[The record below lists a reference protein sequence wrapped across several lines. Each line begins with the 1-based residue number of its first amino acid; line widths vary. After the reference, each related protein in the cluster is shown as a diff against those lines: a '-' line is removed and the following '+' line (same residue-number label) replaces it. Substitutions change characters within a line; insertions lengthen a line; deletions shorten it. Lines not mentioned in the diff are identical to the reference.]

1 MGHHN
6 PWEAASSADRKPNTI
21 GPGMHAQH
29 NKQQQQKS
37 KKCFWTG
44 SHRDDSKATTAKQG
58 TTGKQKVPIRGLEP
72 RYPAWKASML
82 TTYIMA
88 DGILLLKF
96 NLDHYLMATNDK
108 ELRSAIDGIRTF
120 MCVTARA
127 RAIELTSKIAS
138 INFSPHTH
146 PRLHPVSF

>member
-1 MGHHN
+1 
-6 PWEAASSADRKPNTI
+6 
-21 GPGMHAQH
+21 
-29 NKQQQQKS
+29 
-37 KKCFWTG
+37 
-44 SHRDDSKATTAKQG
+44 
-58 TTGKQKVPIRGLEP
+58 
-72 RYPAWKASML
+72 ML

-108 ELRSAIDGIRTF
+108 ELRSAIDVIRTF

-138 INFSPHTH
+138 INFSPHALFRYVASSKTSSSVVLINA
-146 PRLHPVSF
+146 RLPGSLNAPKMAPI